1 MSLFELLKIELKKVK
16 RSKIIPLLLIPPILV
31 VISGVACI
39 GTYMTPEYTNA
50 WQAMFIQS
58 ALLFAYYLLPFS
70 MVVVCIMIG
79 SRETQNN
86 GILKMLALPIDKGR
100 IAFSKFLVLLSF
112 LIIELLFFFLSFIVA
127 GFVTTNVMGVVE
139 SVPVLYLFSWTIKLF
154 LSMIPCVSCMWA
166 IYILFEKPLLSMGLN
181 LLLII
186 PGVLFANTPIWFAYP
201 YCYSGY
207 IVTSALSTITSG
219 AETSTGLKLFPMI
232 LAAVIITIIALTIAI
247 KNFGKKESR

>member
-1 MSLFELLKIELKKVK
+1 MSLFKLLKVEFKKVK

-70 MVVVCIMIG
+70 MAIVCIMIG
-79 SRETQNN
+79 SIETQNN
-86 GILKMLALPIDKGR
+86 GILKMLALPVDKGK
-100 IAFSKFLVLLSF
+100 IAFSKFIVLLSF
-112 LIIELLFFFLSFIVA
+112 LIIELLIFFLSFIIA
-127 GFVTTNVMGVVE
+127 GLITTNVMGVAE
-139 SVPVLYLFSWTIKLF
+139 SVPILYLLTWTLKLF

-186 PGVLFANTPIWFAYP
+186 PGVLFANTSLWFTYP

-219 AETSTGLKLFPMI
+219 AETGNGLKIFPMI
-232 LAAVIITIIALTIAI
+232 LAAVIITVVTLTVTI
-247 KNFGKKESR
+247 KNFGKNYGR